1 MRDSYKNYV
10 SWSYQILH
18 YKVDDWSIELYP
30 NANSSYSLFPIKV
43 NIDGLEPEDNYF
55 SSFKSSFCF

>member
-1 MRDSYKNYV
+1 MGIITKTM
-10 SWSYQILH
+10 SWSYQILIIK
-18 YKVDDWSIELYP
+18 YDWSIELYP